1 MKPSFLS
8 CNAIMPK
15 CCQRFLFI
23 PYNVVLVGVELEDA
37 FLVISFIMLAF
48 LGFVVIVAP
57 KCVPLN

>member
-15 CCQRFLFI
+15 CCQRLLFI

-37 FLVISFIMLAF
+37 FIVISMLAF

-57 KCVPLN
+57 KNVFH